1 MFKEDVGDEGEEEKE
16 FIFYNINID
25 IYYGVKFN
33 SLVFIKCIF
42 VIDVDKFV
50 FFQFW
55 VFIFSEDL
63 FYEMLYF
70 FISNVV
76 VFFFKFYI
84 REFGKV
90 DRDGDK
96 MVFLVEKKIVEFE
109 MGLFYLQ

>member
-50 FFQFW
+50 FF
-55 VFIFSEDL
+55 
-63 FYEMLYF
+63 
-70 FISNVV
+70 
-76 VFFFKFYI
+76 
-84 REFGKV
+84 
-90 DRDGDK
+90 
-96 MVFLVEKKIVEFE
+96 
-109 MGLFYLQ
+109 